1 MFLGVD
7 IVHTYG
13 IIESRDKERR
23 IKMTVNEMIKKYRLT
38 LAKRNGEDAIR
49 VGKKVSKATI
59 EEIRKAKPEIIA
71 ELKRR
76 EAEKKAAYEA
86 RQARINAIEGLKEL
100 QRAIAA
106 EEAYREALND
116 MMEDEYNDGAR
127 PPKKPEISVKELK
140 EKYPR
145 AAAYLKAENWS
156 LASNYIKA
164 GAGQKAKERII
175 SGEDYNQVIAEMEKE
190 WSDYCKE
197 RMWD

>member
-1 MFLGVD
+1 LFLGVD

-23 IKMTVNEMIKKYRLT
+23 IKMTVNEMIKKYNLT

>member
-1 MFLGVD
+1 
-7 IVHTYG
+7 
-13 IIESRDKERR
+13 
-23 IKMTVNEMIKKYRLT
+23 MTVNEMIKKYNLT

-145 AAAYLKAENWS
+145 AAAYLKAESWS
-156 LASNYIKA
+156 MASNYIKA

-175 SGEDYNQVIAEMEKE
+175 NGEDYRQVIAEMEKE
-190 WSDYCKE
+190 WLDYCKE